1 LAKLHGNIFELESIR
16 AEKPACSLWLV
27 AEMVESLAD
36 GLLERRKQILIK
48 RIPLLPRKGQAM
60 AAPPTARCSELKRQ
74 RRAAV
79 HR

>member
-1 LAKLHGNIFELESIR
+1 
-16 AEKPACSLWLV
+16 
-27 AEMVESLAD
+27 MVESLAD